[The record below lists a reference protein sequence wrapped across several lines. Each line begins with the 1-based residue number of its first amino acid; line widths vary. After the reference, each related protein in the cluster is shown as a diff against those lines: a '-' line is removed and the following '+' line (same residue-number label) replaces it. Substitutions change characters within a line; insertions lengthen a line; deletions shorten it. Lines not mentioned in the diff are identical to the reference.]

1 MLVNKNIVKDKL
13 EVIQWITTLEDETLI
28 EKLKLLMENASKKS
42 DWWEQISETE
52 KNAIDE
58 GIEEVKAGKIVPQE
72 EVKKIYEKWL

>member
-58 GIEEVKAGKIVPQE
+58 GLEEVKAGKIVPQE

>member
-42 DWWEQISETE
+42 NWWEQISETE

-58 GIEEVKAGKIVPQE
+58 GLEEVKAGKIVPQE

>member
-28 EKLKLLMENASKKS
+28 EKLKLLMENASKKT

-58 GIEEVKAGKIVPQE
+58 GLEEVKAGKIVPQE

>member
-28 EKLKLLMENASKKS
+28 EKLKLLMENASKKT